1 MLGDGQFMAKLKEYD
16 KDRIP
21 ETILKKLK
29 KYIDNPKFQP
39 DQVEKVSKACK
50 SLCMWV
56 RAMDLY
62 AKVYKTVEP
71 KRKKL
76 EAAETEQKAV
86 MAVLKEKQEKLAG
99 VEAKVNTSKVFMYY
113 SFVNWMLKLTDC

>member
-1 MLGDGQFMAKLKEYD
+1 MAKLKEYD